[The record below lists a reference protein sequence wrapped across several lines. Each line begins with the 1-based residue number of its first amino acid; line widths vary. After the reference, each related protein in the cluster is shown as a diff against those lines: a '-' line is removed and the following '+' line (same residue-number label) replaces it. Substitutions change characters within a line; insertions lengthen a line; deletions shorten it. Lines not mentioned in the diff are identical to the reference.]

1 MLDATPRTPHEPPN
15 ASRLGQVP
23 TCTQGFAPAVCHE
36 SCEPHVASKLLM
48 SQGVTITAIKVTSGL
63 HLQLTVSQRGL
74 TPPHTHLLP
83 ATHTPGVFPGTRC
96 QRLAQAQGRSPECK
110 QPHLGGCRDQEDP
123 LVQLLGTHEGSVGWP
138 KPETSGPWRA
148 GRRGSLS
155 YNPRHSPVQ
164 ISMAPQRLSSFLIPC
179 PGFTFSFWPTHPK
192 KLRQREIK

>member
-74 TPPHTHLLP
+74 TPHTHTSFQQHTHLVSSQGP
-83 ATHTPGVFPGTRC
+83 AARGWL
-96 QRLAQAQGRSPECK
+96 RLRGGHQSANSP
-110 QPHLGGCRDQEDP
+110 
-123 LVQLLGTHEGSVGWP
+123 T
-138 KPETSGPWRA
+138 
-148 GRRGSLS
+148 
-155 YNPRHSPVQ
+155 
-164 ISMAPQRLSSFLIPC
+164 
-179 PGFTFSFWPTHPK
+179 
-192 KLRQREIK
+192 